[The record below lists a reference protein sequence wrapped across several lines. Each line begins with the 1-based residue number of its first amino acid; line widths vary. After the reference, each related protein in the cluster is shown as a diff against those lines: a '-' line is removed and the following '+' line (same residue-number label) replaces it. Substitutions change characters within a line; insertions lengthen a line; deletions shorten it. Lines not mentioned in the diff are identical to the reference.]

1 MSYNY
6 RRISNNPTERSLVT
20 YPYCFWENV
29 FSDEEIEKI
38 CSEMSTSTL
47 DAASI
52 AAEDENDKSVIKP
65 QVVDSVRTSKVSFHH
80 FNNKNQW
87 IFERLNNV
95 IEQMNERWYNF
106 DINGYDQFQYSEY
119 HGTEQGHYTWHTD
132 LIFGTIPT
140 NGYFETRKL
149 SLTLLLNDPEKDF
162 QGGDFQFGHEAK
174 SESVAMK
181 KGTLIMFPSMS
192 LHRVTPVT
200 AGIRKSIVVWVLG
213 PKFK

>member
-6 RRISNNPTERSLVT
+6 RKITNNPTERSLVT
-20 YPYCFWENV
+20 FPYCFWENA
-29 FSDEEIEKI
+29 FSGEEIEKI
-38 CSEMSTSTL
+38 CSEMDKSIL
-47 DAASI
+47 DASSI
-52 AAEDENDKSVIKP
+52 VSEDDANKLTTKP
-65 QVVDSVRTSKVSFHH
+65 KVLDEVRKSKVSFHH
-80 FNNKNQW
+80 FNNNNQW
-87 IFERLNNV
+87 IFERLNHI

-132 LIFGTIPT
+132 LIFGSIPT

-149 SLTLLLNDPEKDF
+149 SLTLLLNDPETDF
-162 QGGDFQFGHEAK
+162 QGGEFQFGHEAK
-174 SESVAMK
+174 SESVEMK
-181 KGTLIMFPSMS
+181 KGTVIMFPSMS